1 MCIVETMEQQK
12 TENEASVKLDAKA
25 CEKDYKHLDIDF
37 TNIKDI
43 LDFSTC
49 CSRKTVKSKRLKK
62 FPARCHKMIVE
73 EPVELFEIQPE
84 LGNSMGESS
93 DDDEDEEQ
101 EATQKKER
109 RFQCNVCQR
118 KFIRSTHLHRHMRIH
133 TGEKPYPCKIC
144 KKRFSRSDHVQI
156 HERNHYKYKI
166 HSCCVCGRLYF
177 NLLIFIAHCSS
188 HAESEYIQASNNT
201 TKESAALIRKQLQIV
216 RNPIPV
222 SACAEQIAVVGCVKI
237 KEVDTHAGG
246 EGIACDNNSVCRTH
260 HQTSSV
266 CSTEL
271 MLPGDD
277 TTAISTS
284 HSRSCDAK
292 LIVSIKLPIQTN

>member
-1 MCIVETMEQQK
+1 MEQQA
-12 TENEASVKLDAKA
+12 TENETSVKVDAIA
-25 CEKDYKHLDIDF
+25 HERDNKHLDIDF
-37 TNIKDI
+37 SNIEHI
-43 LDFSTC
+43 LDFSAC
-49 CSRKTVKSKRLKK
+49 CSHKAMKNKRLKK
-62 FPARCHKMIVE
+62 FPARRHKMIVE
-73 EPVELFEIQPE
+73 EPVKLLEMQPE

-93 DDDEDEEQ
+93 DDDDEDEEQ

-118 KFIRSTHLHRHMRIH
+118 KFIRSTHLSRHMRIH

-144 KKRFSRSDHVQI
+144 RKRFSRSDHVQI
-156 HERNHYKYKI
+156 HEQNHYKYKI

-237 KEVDTHAGG
+237 EEVDTHAGG
-246 EGIACDNNSVCRTH
+246 EGIACDNNSVCPTH

-284 HSRSCDAK
+284 HSSSCDVK